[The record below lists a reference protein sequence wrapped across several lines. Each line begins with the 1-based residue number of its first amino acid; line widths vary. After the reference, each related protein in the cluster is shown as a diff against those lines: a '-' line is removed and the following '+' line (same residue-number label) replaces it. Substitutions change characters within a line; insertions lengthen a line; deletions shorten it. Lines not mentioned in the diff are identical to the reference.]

1 MIIRKRKTRNSFPK
15 GLKVGRKQ
23 ILAGEVVDM
32 NKDMEAQRVKILEG
46 AIKAFNEKGLKFTMD
61 DLAKVLGMSKKTI
74 YKIYDDKEDMFLAMV
89 DYCFDKIK
97 ESEQAII
104 NDDSL
109 PTIEKISRILG
120 VLPESYME
128 IDFRQLFTLKEK
140 YPNTYKHVEER
151 LESGWEGTIAL
162 INQGIEEGVVRPINV
177 SLFKTMLEATI
188 EQFFQRDIL
197 IANGISYTQALED
210 VVGIMVKGIAIRK

>member
-1 MIIRKRKTRNSFPK
+1 
-15 GLKVGRKQ
+15 
-23 ILAGEVVDM
+23 M
-32 NKDMEAQRVKILEG
+32 NKDVEGQKVKILEG

-109 PTIEKISRILG
+109 STIEKINRILG

-140 YPNTYKHVEER
+140 YPATYKHVEER

-162 INQGIEEGVVRPINV
+162 INKGIEEGTVRPINI

-197 IANGISYTQALED
+197 ITNGITYTQALEE
-210 VVGIMVKGIAIRK
+210 VVNIMVKGIATNN

>member
-1 MIIRKRKTRNSFPK
+1 
-15 GLKVGRKQ
+15 
-23 ILAGEVVDM
+23 M

>member
-1 MIIRKRKTRNSFPK
+1 
-15 GLKVGRKQ
+15 
-23 ILAGEVVDM
+23 M
-32 NKDMEAQRVKILEG
+32 NKDMEAQKIKILEG

-104 NDDSL
+104 NDKNMT
-109 PTIEKISRILG
+109 TIEKINKILG

-128 IDFRQLFTLKEK
+128 IDFRQLFSLKEK
-140 YPNTYKHVEER
+140 YPATYKHVEER
-151 LESGWEGTIAL
+151 LENGWEGTIAL
-162 INQGIEEGVVRPINV
+162 INQGIKEGAVRPINIQ
-177 SLFKTMLEATI
+177 LFKVMLEATI

-197 IANGISYTQALED
+197 IANGIAYTEALDE
-210 VVGIMVKGIAIRK
+210 VVGILVNGITSKQ

>member
-1 MIIRKRKTRNSFPK
+1 
-15 GLKVGRKQ
+15 
-23 ILAGEVVDM
+23 M

-210 VVGIMVKGIAIRK
+210 VVGIMVKGIAVRK